1 MLTCGAHKVLKGS
14 DSEMLST
21 NMRSELKRTLAL
33 RPQPDDGSKDNE
45 DDDNHEDGNE
55 ATTRQQQT
63 VHARVP
69 TQVSC
74 LSLSL
79 TTGSEHNAC
88 ALSLSRTREKKG
100 ENSES
105 FACELR
111 RADNDNDN
119 DNYRSAASGYVR
131 GMEAEE
137 IATTAMLSR
146 TMRGK
151 GEKARKKVGKTF
163 AHMPLVVF
171 H

>member
-14 DSEMLST
+14 DSEMRVQLST
-21 NMRSELKRTLAL
+21 NIRSELKRTLAL

-45 DDDNHEDGNE
+45 DDDNHEDSNE

-69 TQVSC
+69 TQVSF
-74 LSLSL
+74 
-79 TTGSEHNAC
+79 
-88 ALSLSRTREKKG
+88 RT
-100 ENSES
+100 
-105 FACELR
+105 AH

-137 IATTAMLSR
+137 MATTAMLSR

-151 GEKARKKVGKTF
+151 GEEAKRGRRRSEKRLPTCRLSFSISVATNLNDFLLTARN
-163 AHMPLVVF
+163 L
-171 H
+171 